1 MPQLVVNLSHM
12 DMALQDQLP
21 CPRAKEVQEVQRAQ
35 EGRLR
40 VHEVQDHGRV

>member
-21 CPRAKEVQEVQRAQ
+21 CPPPDETYP
-35 EGRLR
+35 
-40 VHEVQDHGRV
+40 